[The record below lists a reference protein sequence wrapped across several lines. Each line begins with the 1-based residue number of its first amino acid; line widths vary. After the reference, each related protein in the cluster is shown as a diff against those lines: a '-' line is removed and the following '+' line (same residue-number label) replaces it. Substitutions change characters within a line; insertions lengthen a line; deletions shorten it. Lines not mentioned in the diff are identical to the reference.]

1 MVFGLDSTSL
11 APVRAALER
20 WALWCG
26 AFDGRGIEYRERV
39 QSSGAPAR
47 DALTDNFDAFSDA
60 TRTDAR
66 LRALVSALPLGELAV
81 REACKVCGVPI
92 GEAPQCAAF
101 LVGYYSTGANHREGA
116 LEALAGAFKV
126 PDGCAYLE
134 RCERLFEA
142 LAERD
147 GRVDARAM
155 RRIRAQ
161 ATAAAGDTSAP
172 SLTYRAPELG

>member
-1 MVFGLDSTSL
+1 MDSAPL
-11 APVRAALER
+11 AAARAALER

-66 LRALVSALPLGELAV
+66 LRALLHALPLGERAV
-81 REACKVCGVPI
+81 REACAAHSVPI
-92 GEAPQCAAF
+92 GEASQCAAF
-101 LVGYYSTGANHREGA
+101 LVGYYSTGENHREGA

-126 PDGCAYLE
+126 PDGRAYLE
-134 RCERLFEA
+134 RCEALFAA

-147 GRVDARAM
+147 GRVDARAK
-155 RRIRAQ
+155 RRARAE
-161 ATAAAGDTSAP
+161 ATAAGGDTSAP